1 MNKEIVLATNNKN
14 KLREYRE
21 ILAPLGFLIYC
32 PNDLNI
38 ASDPEETGTSYADNA
53 YIKAKA
59 LAAKVPWP
67 VIADDSGLEIEALKG
82 FPGLHSSRFA
92 ATLGNDYK
100 TVCKAVLQ
108 KLEGQTNRKA
118 AFHCTICLLENPTAK
133 PLFFEGVCPGYITTE
148 RKGDHGFGYD
158 PIFHCVDPEM
168 DFGTA
173 NEDKKNAVS
182 HRARALRKL
191 LVYLSI

>member
-1 MNKEIVLATNNKN
+1 MKKEICLATNNRN

-21 ILAPLGFLIYC
+21 ILSPLGYLVYC

-38 ASDPEETGTSYADNA
+38 ANDPEETGSTYEENS
-53 YIKAKA
+53 YIKAKS
-59 LAAKVPWP
+59 LAKLVPFP
-67 VIADDSGLEIEALKG
+67 VIADDSGLEIDALGG
-82 FPGLHSSRFA
+82 FPGLHSSRYA
-92 ATLGNDYK
+92 DSLGGDYRKVCAELLHKMEGK
-100 TVCKAVLQ
+100 TD
-108 KLEGQTNRKA
+108 RKA
-118 AFHCTICLLENPTAK
+118 SFHCTICLLESPTAK
-133 PLFFEGVCPGYITTE
+133 PLFFEGVCPGYITME

-173 NEDKKNAVS
+173 SEDEKNAVS

>member
-32 PNDLNI
+32 PRDLNI
-38 ASDPEETGTSYADNA
+38 ESDPEETGTSYQENA
-53 YIKAKA
+53 LIKAQA
-59 LAAKVPWP
+59 LAAQVHWP
-67 VIADDSGLEIEALKG
+67 VIADDSGLEIEALNG
-82 FPGLHSSRFA
+82 FPGIHSSRFA
-92 ATLGNDYK
+92 ATLGNDYQA
-100 TVCKAVLQ
+100 VCGAVLQ
-108 KLEGQTNRKA
+108 KLKGQTNRRA
-118 AFHCTICLLENPTAK
+118 AFHCTICLLESPTAK
-133 PLFFEGVCPGYITTE
+133 PLFFEGVCPGYITME

-158 PIFHCVDPEM
+158 PIFHCVDPDM

-173 NEDKKNAVS
+173 SEEEKNAVS
-182 HRARALRKL
+182 HRARALQKL